1 MQMNDASFEIAT
13 GTEGSVRSGRRVIY
27 LIVLAILAF
36 GIWAA
41 NAPLEEIV
49 RGEGRVVPTTNT
61 QIVQNLEGGIVD
73 AIYVVEGDL
82 VEPRQLIAKMNETP
96 FQSAYQELQEQSLAL
111 KLRLARLEVER
122 DASADFVPDPE
133 LSELAKDYA
142 RSEVELFEARKFDRF
157 STLETLKNA
166 ADLKKR
172 EADIL
177 RPMVAR
183 NAVAE
188 IDLVKVEQAVV
199 DAVGKVTAAENEFE
213 TTRSQEYSETL
224 VQLRQVEQQ
233 MRVREDQ
240 LFRTDVRSPVKG
252 IVNKVLATTIGGVL
266 SPGDPLVE
274 ILPMGEDLRI
284 EGRIDPRDI
293 GFVYAGM
300 PASIKLTAFDF
311 SVYGVLKGE
320 VVHVGADTVIDEQ
333 ARDAVPYYEV
343 FVQVESTSLEGPDGL
358 VEIRPGMLA
367 QVELQSGEKTVLE
380 YLLKP
385 LFKTT
390 EAFTER

>member
-1 MQMNDASFEIAT
+1 MGNAHYEIET
-13 GTEGSVRSGRRVIY
+13 GAEGSVRSGRRVIY
-27 LIVLAILAF
+27 LIVIALIVF

-49 RGEGRVVPTTNT
+49 RGEGRVVPKTNT
-61 QIVQNLEGGIVD
+61 QVVQNLEGGIVD
-73 AIYVVEGDL
+73 AIFVIEGDVVE
-82 VEPRQLIAKMNETP
+82 PQQLIAKMNETQ
-96 FQSAYQELQEQSLAL
+96 FQSAYQELQEQSFAL
-111 KLRLARLEVER
+111 KLRLARLAIER
-122 DASADFVPDPE
+122 DAAADFIPDTE
-133 LSELAKDYA
+133 LSELAKDYT
-142 RSEVELFEARKFDRF
+142 RSEIELFEARRIDRL
-157 STLETLKNA
+157 STLETLQKA
-166 ADLKKR
+166 ADLKQR

-199 DAVGKVTAAENEFE
+199 DAVGKVTAAGNEFE

-240 LFRTDVRSPVKG
+240 LSRTDVRSPVKG

-274 ILPMGEDLRI
+274 ILPMGEDLRV

-293 GFVYAGM
+293 GFVYVGM
-300 PASIKLTAFDF
+300 PTSIKLTAFDF

-333 ARDAVPYYEV
+333 TRDAVPYYEV
-343 FVQVESTSLEGPDGL
+343 FVRVESTSLEGPEGL

-385 LFKTT
+385 LSKTT

>member
-1 MQMNDASFEIAT
+1 MGNAQYEIET
-13 GTEGSVRSGRRVIY
+13 GTEGSARSGRRVIY
-27 LIVLAILAF
+27 LIVIALIAF

-49 RGEGRVVPTTNT
+49 RGEGRVVPKTNT
-61 QIVQNLEGGIVD
+61 QVVQNLEGGIVD
-73 AIYVVEGDL
+73 AIFVIEGDVVE
-82 VEPRQLIAKMNETP
+82 PQQLIAKMNETQ
-96 FQSAYQELQEQSLAL
+96 FQSAYQELQEQSFAL
-111 KLRLARLEVER
+111 KLRLARLAIER
-122 DASADFVPDPE
+122 DATANFVPDPE
-133 LSELAKDYA
+133 LSELAKDYT
-142 RSEVELFEARKFDRF
+142 RSEVELFEARRVDRQ
-157 STLETLKNA
+157 STLETLQNA
-166 ADLKKR
+166 ADLKQR

-240 LFRTDVRSPVKG
+240 LSRTDVRSPVKG

-284 EGRIDPRDI
+284 EGRVDPRDI
-293 GFVYAGM
+293 GFVYVGM

-343 FVQVESTSLEGPDGL
+343 FVQVESTSLEGPEGL

>member
-1 MQMNDASFEIAT
+1 MSSVAYEIET
-13 GTEGSVRSGRRVIY
+13 GTESSASSGRRVIY
-27 LIVLAILAF
+27 LIVVAIIAF

-61 QIVQNLEGGIVD
+61 QVVQNLEGGIVD
-73 AIYVVEGDL
+73 AIFVVEGDI
-82 VEPRQLIAKMNETP
+82 VEPKQLIAKMNETQ
-96 FQSAYQELQEQSLAL
+96 FLSAYQELQEQSFAL
-111 KLRLARLEVER
+111 RLRLARLAAER
-122 DASADFVPDPE
+122 DASAEFIPNPKLAE
-133 LSELAKDYA
+133 LAEEYTLSEVA
-142 RSEVELFEARKFDRF
+142 LFEARRIDRI
-157 STLETLKNA
+157 STLATLQNA

-188 IDLVKVEQAVV
+188 IDLVKVEQSVA

-240 LFRTDVRSPVKG
+240 LSRTDVRSPVKG

-266 SPGDPLVE
+266 SPGDSLVE

-320 VVHVGADTVIDEQ
+320 VVHVGADTVVDEQ

-343 FVQVESTSLEGPDGL
+343 FVQVETTSLEGPEGL

-367 QVELQSGEKTVLE
+367 QVELQSGEKTVLK

-390 EAFTER
+390 EALTER

>member
-1 MQMNDASFEIAT
+1 MSNAQYEIET
-13 GTEGSVRSGRRVIY
+13 GTEGSARSGRRVIY
-27 LIVLAILAF
+27 LIVIALIAF

-41 NAPLEEIV
+41 NAPLEEII
-49 RGEGRVVPTTNT
+49 RGEGSVVPKTST
-61 QIVQNLEGGIVD
+61 QVVQNLEGGIVD
-73 AIYVVEGDL
+73 AIFVMEGDA
-82 VEPRQLIAKMNETP
+82 VESQQLIGKMNETQ
-96 FQSAYQELQEQSLAL
+96 FQSAYQELQEQSFAL
-111 KLRLARLEVER
+111 KLRLTRLAAER
-122 DASADFVPDPE
+122 NALVNFIPNIE
-133 LSELAKDYA
+133 LSELAKAYT
-142 RSEVELFEARKFDRF
+142 RSEIELFEARRVDRL
-157 STLETLKNA
+157 STLETLQNA
-166 ADLKKR
+166 ADLKQR

-199 DAVGKVTAAENEFE
+199 DAVGKVTSAESKFE
-213 TTRSQEYSETL
+213 STRSQEYSETL
-224 VQLRQVEQQ
+224 VQLRKVEQQ

-240 LFRTDVRSPVKG
+240 LSRTDVRSPVKG

-266 SPGDPLVE
+266 RPGDPLVE

-284 EGRIDPRDI
+284 EGRVDPRDI
-293 GFVYAGM
+293 GFVYVGM

-311 SVYGVLKGE
+311 SIYGMLKGE
-320 VVHVGADTVIDEQ
+320 IVHVGADTVIDEQ
-333 ARDAVPYYEV
+333 ARDAIPYYKV
-343 FVQVESTSLEGPDGL
+343 FVQVESTSLEGPDGP

>member
-1 MQMNDASFEIAT
+1 MDNVQYEVET
-13 GTEGSVRSGRRVIY
+13 GTEGSARSGRRVIY
-27 LIVLAILAF
+27 LIVIALIAF
-36 GIWAA
+36 SVWAA

-61 QIVQNLEGGIVD
+61 QVVQNLEGGIVD
-73 AIYVVEGDL
+73 AIFVVEGDV
-82 VEPRQLIAKMNETP
+82 VEPKQLIAKMNETQ

-122 DASADFVPDPE
+122 DASADFIPDPE

-142 RSEVELFEARKFDRF
+142 RSEVKLFEARKFDRI
-157 STLETLKNA
+157 STLETLQNA

-177 RPMVAR
+177 RPMVAK

-213 TTRSQEYSETL
+213 TARSQEYSETL

-311 SVYGVLKGE
+311 SVYGVMKGE

-333 ARDAVPYYEV
+333 ARDAAPYYEV
-343 FVQVESTSLEGPDGL
+343 FVQVESTFLEGPDGL

>member
-1 MQMNDASFEIAT
+1 MGNAHYEIEM
-13 GTEGSVRSGRRVIY
+13 GTEGSTRSGRRVIY
-27 LIVLAILAF
+27 LIVIALIAF

-49 RGEGRVVPTTNT
+49 RGEGRVVPKTNT
-61 QIVQNLEGGIVD
+61 QVVQNLEGGIVD
-73 AIYVVEGDL
+73 AIFVIEGDVVE
-82 VEPRQLIAKMNETP
+82 PQQLIAKMNETQ
-96 FQSAYQELQEQSLAL
+96 FQSAYQELQEQSFAL
-111 KLRLARLEVER
+111 KLRLARLAIER
-122 DASADFVPDPE
+122 DASADFVPDTE
-133 LSELAKDYA
+133 LSELAQDYA
-142 RSEVELFEARKFDRF
+142 RSEVELFEARRVDRL
-157 STLETLKNA
+157 STLETLQSA
-166 ADLKKR
+166 ADLKQR

-240 LFRTDVRSPVKG
+240 LSRTDVRSPVNG

-293 GFVYAGM
+293 GFVYVGM

-320 VVHVGADTVIDEQ
+320 VVHLGADTVIDEQ
-333 ARDAVPYYEV
+333 ARDAIPYYEV
-343 FVQVESTSLEGPDGL
+343 FVKVESTSLEGPEGL

>member
-1 MQMNDASFEIAT
+1 MSSVAYEIET
-13 GTEGSVRSGRRVIY
+13 GTEGSARSGRRVIY
-27 LIVLAILAF
+27 LIVVALIAF
-36 GIWAA
+36 GFWAA

-61 QIVQNLEGGIVD
+61 QVVQNLEGGIVD
-73 AIYVVEGDL
+73 AILVVEGDV
-82 VEPRQLIAKMNETP
+82 VEQQQLIAKLNETQ
-96 FQSAYQELQEQSLAL
+96 FLSAYQELQEQSFAL
-111 KLRLARLEVER
+111 RLRLARLAAER
-122 DASADFVPDPE
+122 EATAEFIPDPT
-133 LSELAKDYA
+133 LAELAKEYTL
-142 RSEVELFEARKFDRF
+142 SEVELFEARRVDRL
-157 STLETLKNA
+157 STLETLQNA

-240 LFRTDVRSPVKG
+240 LKRTDVRSPVKG

-293 GFVYAGM
+293 GFVYVGM

-320 VVHVGADTVIDEQ
+320 VVHVGADTVVDEQ

-343 FVQVESTSLEGPDGL
+343 FVQVESTSLEGPEGL

>member
-1 MQMNDASFEIAT
+1 MGNAQYEIET
-13 GTEGSVRSGRRVIY
+13 GTEGSARSGRRVIY
-27 LIVLAILAF
+27 LIVIALIAF

-41 NAPLEEIV
+41 NAPLEEII
-49 RGEGRVVPTTNT
+49 RGEGSVVPKTST
-61 QIVQNLEGGIVD
+61 QVVQNLEGGIVD
-73 AIYVVEGDL
+73 AIFVMEGDA
-82 VEPRQLIAKMNETP
+82 VESQQLIGKMNETQ
-96 FQSAYQELQEQSLAL
+96 FQSAYQELQEQSFAL
-111 KLRLARLEVER
+111 KLRLTRLAAER
-122 DASADFVPDPE
+122 NALVNFIPNIE
-133 LSELAKDYA
+133 LSELAKAYT
-142 RSEVELFEARKFDRF
+142 RSEIELFEARRVDRL
-157 STLETLKNA
+157 STLETLQNA
-166 ADLKKR
+166 ADLKQR

-199 DAVGKVTAAENEFE
+199 DAVGKVTSAESKFE
-213 TTRSQEYSETL
+213 STRSQEYSETL
-224 VQLRQVEQQ
+224 VQLRKVEQQ

-240 LFRTDVRSPVKG
+240 LSRTDVRSPVKG

-266 SPGDPLVE
+266 RPGDPLVE

-284 EGRIDPRDI
+284 EGRVDPRDI
-293 GFVYAGM
+293 GFVYVGM

-311 SVYGVLKGE
+311 SIYGMLKGE
-320 VVHVGADTVIDEQ
+320 IVHVGADTVIDEQ
-333 ARDAVPYYEV
+333 ARDAIPYYKV
-343 FVQVESTSLEGPDGL
+343 FVQVESTSLEGPDGP

>member
-1 MQMNDASFEIAT
+1 MGNAHYEIET
-13 GTEGSVRSGRRVIY
+13 GTEGSARRGRRVIY
-27 LIVLAILAF
+27 LIVIALIAF

-49 RGEGRVVPTTNT
+49 RGEGRVVPKTNT
-61 QIVQNLEGGIVD
+61 QVVQNLEGGIVD
-73 AIYVVEGDL
+73 AIFVIEGDVVE
-82 VEPRQLIAKMNETP
+82 PQQLIAKMNDTQ
-96 FQSAYQELQEQSLAL
+96 FQSAYQELQEQSFAL
-111 KLRLARLEVER
+111 KLRLARLAIER
-122 DASADFVPDPE
+122 DATANFVPDPE
-133 LSELAKDYA
+133 LSELAKDYT
-142 RSEVELFEARKFDRF
+142 RSEVELFEARRVDRQ
-157 STLETLKNA
+157 STLETLQNA
-166 ADLKKR
+166 ADLKQR

-183 NAVAE
+183 KAVAE

-240 LFRTDVRSPVKG
+240 LSRTDVRSPVKG

-284 EGRIDPRDI
+284 EGRVDPRDI
-293 GFVYAGM
+293 GFVYVGM

-343 FVQVESTSLEGPDGL
+343 FVQVESTSLEGPEGL

>member
-1 MQMNDASFEIAT
+1 MDNMQYEVET
-13 GTEGSVRSGRRVIY
+13 GTEGSARSGRRVIY
-27 LIVLAILAF
+27 LIVITLIAF
-36 GIWAA
+36 GVWAA

-61 QIVQNLEGGIVD
+61 QVVQNLEGGIVD
-73 AIYVVEGDL
+73 AIFVVEGDV
-82 VEPRQLIAKMNETP
+82 VEPKQLIAKMNETQ

-122 DASADFVPDPE
+122 DASADFVPEPE

-142 RSEVELFEARKFDRF
+142 RSEVELFEARKFDRL
-157 STLETLKNA
+157 STLETLQNA

-333 ARDAVPYYEV
+333 SRDAVPYYEV